1 MADRWTWAAL
11 LIAIVLRTLWK
22 SRFEGVMDSPYL
34 TYFADDYMEARMRFR
49 YAATHAGAELH
60 AIPYPV
66 DDAAYA
72 DLSID
77 VAILRGSSS
86 HLVLHLSGT
95 HGVEGFA
102 GSAIQSAFLANLT
115 ALSDDENNRPTILL
129 VHGVNPYGFA
139 ALRRVNEH
147 NVDLNRNY
155 LSATAFAAKRAA
167 DPNAHG
173 YADLEPALN
182 PREPVLF
189 PFLFYP
195 RMLQIIATMGYTAAK
210 RAVVSGNYHF
220 PHGLSYG
227 GQHIEPSHTLLRTF
241 VAAHIDLEAITHAVL
256 LDVHTGLGP
265 CGADTL
271 AVGSRVLK
279 DVPSVTTTL
288 FPDYVAPDGNAA
300 FSGYDAMSG
309 TAVAGYE
316 TWFPPTA
323 RTVTVMQ
330 EMGTVQSLAVLAAL
344 RAENA
349 ATQHDAANRKVAAEA
364 LRDVFY
370 LRDDPQWKHDVAHRG
385 LTVLHQAIAHVGRL
399 DV

>member
-34 TYFADDYMEARMRFR
+34 TYFADDYLEARTRFR

-60 AIPYPV
+60 TIPYPV
-66 DDAAYA
+66 DDAAYP

-77 VAILRGSSS
+77 VAILRGSTS

-102 GSAIQSAFLANLT
+102 GSAIQSAFLANLS
-115 ALSDDENNRPTILL
+115 ALPENEHRPTIVL

-155 LSATAFAAKRAA
+155 LSASAFAAKRAA

-195 RMLQIIATMGYTAAK
+195 RMLQVIATMGYTAAK

-220 PHGLSYG
+220 PKGLSYG

-241 VAAHIDLEAITHAVL
+241 VAAHVDLEAVTHAVL

-271 AVGSRVLK
+271 VIGSRVL
-279 DVPSVTTTL
+279 DVPTVTSTL
-288 FPDYVAPDGNAA
+288 FPDYQAPDNNAA
-300 FSGYDAMSG
+300 WAGYDATTG
-309 TAVAGYE
+309 TAVSGYE
-316 TWFPPTA
+316 TWFSEAA

-349 ATQHDAANRKVAAEA
+349 ATHHDPANRNIAAES

-370 LRDDPQWKHDVAHRG
+370 LRDDPQWQHDVASRG
-385 LTVLHQAIAHVGRL
+385 LTVLHQAIAHVGL
-399 DV
+399 LGA